1 MCPRVLKLAEMYTF
15 VVVTGILLEVVSQR
29 SHKRPQKKPHQ
40 YESTLKVNEDSA
52 VFMEKLLICF

>member
-1 MCPRVLKLAEMYTF
+1 MYTF